1 MKWLKDLEK
10 ILLEI
15 GKHTEEKNK
24 KEYDKLLD
32 WEKQLSKDEK
42 QLSKDEKQLEDFGKK
57 MEEWFKE

>member
-42 QLSKDEKQLEDFGKK
+42 QLEDFGKK